1 MLIPHLGRHLSRCRE
16 KNRKNLLLLL
26 CSLPGVP
33 AALLPIVP
41 GFTWCAKLAPLYPL
55 LLLPLLMPAS
65 GMFLRKKPG
74 GLTFLLLC
82 LLPIGGAVL
91 AMIGLGLS
99 LAQGTSG
106 NILFQTGAD
115 LTLWGYTVAA
125 LVLAFSSPAA
135 NSAQAD
141 FFPLPDS
148 GGTGDKK
155 GSRGTGASSGATPD
169 ASGRDIYDLP
179 LNLEFKYNDLPPP
192 DTRGAAVSGLTADSP
207 RPLPETSAEP
217 EYVPPAV
224 TRVVNIPA
232 EDEPWLDLADPQNFT
247 AAYADGATRPLEA
260 YQQAGQP
267 EDTLYPTG
275 AEEQNELTVIN
286 LEEPD
291 GFTRQS
297 GVSEPDFAP
306 ETEREEYPE
315 ESELPQ
321 DEEPPPP
328 DRGLALP
335 DGNLLDSLD
344 DLKTRQNQAENI
356 TDNLES
362 ILSGLGAALAN
373 LDSEVRRNS
382 PQPKMQSIFNLS
394 NLVRLAHAETLPLA
408 EAKGIALSWFVS
420 PNLPLLYKGDE
431 DSLQN
436 ALGYLLKGTVEY
448 AESGVIQLTVRQSAG
463 PDENF
468 VQFSLTDN
476 TINPQSARRP
486 ARVLSRAWE
495 LASASQGSFS
505 INFLPDRGTSIN
517 FSLKLHALQDE
528 DNVWASEKKAAGQV
542 LARQR
547 PDGDAFPDL
556 SGIDISLEESAGTTE
571 QHTEP
576 EQADAQASGSMP
588 EPEAE
593 AVPPAE
599 PESVVSPISIADISD
614 FDELDLD
621 LQEKAAE
628 PADEPGGAAGPARDT
643 IIVADLAASGRR
655 LMARRLGT
663 LPHYRLEA
671 RNAGEIVQGCAW
683 GNVCLIIFDAD
694 MPENDVKKALRE
706 VNANEARSGRPP
718 VPSLGLL
725 SHLSQSARMR
735 KIGCTECQVKTASR
749 EKFQELVLKLAPLPG
764 LEKKPSPLAEPA
776 VTQEQI
782 PAQPDNGSAAKPKQ
796 KSAAAKPDRSVPM
809 LDLIVSSLDEEENT
823 SEFPDPL
830 EKAAK
835 LSAERT
841 AARAARRK

>member
-1 MLIPHLGRHLSRCRE
+1 
-16 KNRKNLLLLL
+16 
-26 CSLPGVP
+26 
-33 AALLPIVP
+33 A
-41 GFTWCAKLAPLYPL
+41 
-55 LLLPLLMPAS
+55 
-65 GMFLRKKPG
+65 
-74 GLTFLLLC
+74 
-82 LLPIGGAVL
+82 
-91 AMIGLGLS
+91 
-99 LAQGTSG
+99 
-106 NILFQTGAD
+106 
-115 LTLWGYTVAA
+115 
-125 LVLAFSSPAA
+125 
-135 NSAQAD
+135 
-141 FFPLPDS
+141 
-148 GGTGDKK
+148 
-155 GSRGTGASSGATPD
+155 
-169 ASGRDIYDLP
+169 
-179 LNLEFKYNDLPPP
+179 
-192 DTRGAAVSGLTADSP
+192 GAAVSGLTADSP
-207 RPLPETSAEP
+207 RPLPETLTEP

-232 EDEPWLDLADPQNFT
+232 EDEHWPDLADPQNFT

-260 YQQAGQP
+260 YRQAGQP
-267 EDTLYPTG
+267 EDKLYAAG
-275 AEEQNELTVIN
+275 AEEPNELTVIN

-291 GFTRQS
+291 GFMRQS
-297 GVSEPDFAP
+297 GVPEPDLAP

-315 ESELPQ
+315 ESDLPP

-328 DRGLALP
+328 DTGLALP
-335 DGNLLDSLD
+335 HGSLLDSLD
-344 DLKTRQNQAENI
+344 DLKTRQDRAENI
-356 TDNLES
+356 TDNLEN
-362 ILSGLGAALAN
+362 ILSGLGAALNN
-373 LDSEVRRNS
+373 LDGEVRRNS

-394 NLVRLAHAETLPLA
+394 NLVRLAHAEALPLA

-505 INFLPDRGTSIN
+505 INFLPGRGTSIN

-556 SGIDISLEESAGTTE
+556 SGIDISREESAE
-571 QHTEP
+571 KTEP
-576 EQADAQASGSMP
+576 RMEEEQTYAQDSGSMSAL
-588 EPEAE
+588 EAE
-593 AVPPAE
+593 AGHPADPE
-599 PESVVSPISIADISD
+599 EAGYPADPESVVNPVSIADISD
-614 FDELDLD
+614 FDELDLA
-621 LQEKAAE
+621 LQEKAMV

-655 LMARRLGT
+655 LTARRLGA

-706 VNANEARSGRPP
+706 VNANEARAGRPP

-735 KIGCTECQVKTASR
+735 KIGCSECQVKTASR

-764 LEKKPSPLAEPA
+764 LEKKPSPLAETA

-782 PAQPDNGSAAKPKQ
+782 PAQPDNGNAAKPRQ
-796 KSAAAKPDRSVPM
+796 KNAAAKPDRSVPM

-823 SEFPDPL
+823 AEFPDPL